1 MQAVYQAE
9 VSGIEIDRSLSNL
22 FENES
27 FVPET
32 IAFATELASATWD
45 QRAKIDGIIEKLA
58 IEWPLDRIGKVDRSI
73 LRIALCELIGKGSP
87 PSVVI
92 NEAVELAKKY
102 SSGEAAKFINGILGA
117 WLKTSKDS

>member
-9 VSGIEIDRSLSNL
+9 VAGIEIEQSLLNL

-32 IAFATELASATWD
+32 IDFARELAISAWT
-45 QRAKIDGIIEKLA
+45 QREKIDGIISKLA

-73 LRIALCELIGKGSP
+73 LRIALSELIGKDSP

-117 WLKTSKDS
+117 WLKADKDS

>member
-9 VSGIEIDRSLSNL
+9 VSGMDIEQSLSNL

-32 IAFATELASATWD
+32 IAFATELATSTWS
-45 QRAKIDGIIEKLA
+45 QREKIDGIIEKLA
-58 IEWPLDRIGKVDRSI
+58 IEWPLDRIGKVDRSL
-73 LRIALCELIGKGSP
+73 LRISLCELMGKESP
-87 PSVVI
+87 PSVII

-102 SSGEAAKFINGILGA
+102 SSEEAAKFINGILGA
-117 WLKTSKDS
+117 WIKTSKDS